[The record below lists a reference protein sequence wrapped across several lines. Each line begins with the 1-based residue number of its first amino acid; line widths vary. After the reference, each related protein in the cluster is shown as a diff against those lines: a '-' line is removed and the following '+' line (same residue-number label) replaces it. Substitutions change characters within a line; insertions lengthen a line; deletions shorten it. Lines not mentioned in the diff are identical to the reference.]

1 MPTADR
7 TIILGP
13 GEGKTVSVFGDPF
26 TYKVASHDTNNAYSI
41 VEVTVSVHTP
51 PPHPHHNED
60 EGFYVLEGELE
71 VRVGDRT
78 VRAPAGSFVLG
89 PKGVVHGYSK
99 VGLGPAKL
107 LEIFSPA
114 GFEHFFEEI
123 SGLSDPDRINAIAQ
137 RYNVE
142 IAWPSPR

>member
-1 MPTADR
+1 MTSEGR
-7 TIILGP
+7 SIVLGP

-26 TYKVASHDTNNAYSI
+26 TYKVVDQDTNGAYSL
-41 VEVTVSVHTP
+41 VEVTVAVHAP
-51 PPHPHHNED
+51 PTHTHNNED
-60 EGFYVLEGELE
+60 EGFYVVEGELE

-78 VRAPAGSFVLG
+78 VRGTAGAFVFG
-89 PKGVVHGYSK
+89 PKGIAHSYSN
-99 VGLGPAKL
+99 VGAGPAKL

-123 SGLSDPDRINAIAQ
+123 AGLSDIDQINAIAQ

-142 IAWPSPR
+142 IAW